1 MRGPTPLELQIS
13 TILADAQHEGH
24 PLKEALGQLW
34 NVHHELIE
42 RLERIARVSDGY
54 QSMARERELSLSA
67 RVEKQLR
74 QVEKIARISD
84 RYQSMMQDLNISL
97 REASTHDALTGIAN
111 RRLLTE
117 RLREEVERARR
128 YNRPMS
134 IAMLDIDRFKVINDA
149 HGHGVGDNVLVEVV
163 RVMEAEVREQDLCG
177 RWGGEEFLI
186 LMPESPLETAVR
198 VMQRLGASIA
208 SLVIRVN
215 DEQLAVTAS
224 VGVAQLQGDETYSS
238 TINRA
243 DAALM
248 RAKRAG
254 RNRCERADNLAS

>member
-1 MRGPTPLELQIS
+1 MRGPTPLELHIS
-13 TILADAQHEGH
+13 TLLADEQHEGH
-24 PLKEALGQLW
+24 PLKEALSQLW
-34 NVHHELIE
+34 GAHHELIE

-54 QSMARERELSLSA
+54 QSLAREREISLSA
-67 RVEKQLR
+67 RFEKQLR

-117 RLREEVERARR
+117 RLRDEVERARR
-128 YNRPMS
+128 YDRPLS
-134 IAMLDIDRFKVINDA
+134 IAMLDIDRFKVINDG
-149 HGHGVGDNVLVEVV
+149 HGHDVGDSVLMEIV

-186 LMPESPLETAVR
+186 LLPESSLDTAER
-198 VMQRLGASIA
+198 VMQRLSASIA
-208 SLVIRVN
+208 ALVIRVS

-224 VGVAQLQGDETYSS
+224 VGIAQLHGDESYSS

-248 RAKRAG
+248 RAKQAG
-254 RNRCERADNLAS
+254 RNRCERAD

>member
-1 MRGPTPLELQIS
+1 MRGPTPLELQVS
-13 TILADAQHEGH
+13 KLLADAQHEGH

-54 QSMARERELSLSA
+54 QSIARERELSLSA
-67 RVEKQLR
+67 RFEKQLR

-84 RYQSMMQDLNISL
+84 RYQTMMQDLNISL

-111 RRLLTE
+111 RRLLTD
-117 RLREEVERARR
+117 RLRDEVERARR
-128 YNRPMS
+128 YDRPLS
-134 IAMLDIDRFKVINDA
+134 IAMLDIDRFKVINDG
-149 HGHGVGDNVLVEVV
+149 HGHEVGDSVLVEVV
-163 RVMEAEVREQDLCG
+163 RVMEAEIREQDLCG

-186 LMPESPLETAVR
+186 LMPESTLDTAER

-208 SLVIRVN
+208 SLVVRVN
-215 DEQLAVTAS
+215 DEQLSVTAS
-224 VGVAQLQGDETYSS
+224 MGVAQLQGEETYSS

-254 RNRCERADNLAS
+254 RDRCERAE